1 MQTRKGQNIEDE
13 SMQVIDNEV
22 GPHSYDKLEWPIVRR
37 VIHATADFD
46 FAGKNRIV
54 FQKDAISSGMS
65 ALKNGCSIICD
76 VNGLVGFLNKQNPK
90 NFGNKVICN
99 ISNPSVIET
108 AKKEGKTR
116 AEVSMRLVA
125 SEMNGGI
132 VAIGSAPTALYEVIK
147 MISEGVTKPA
157 LIVGIPVGFIA
168 AAESKDELQ
177 KIDVPFVTNIG
188 RKGGSSCAASIVNA
202 LFKLLRET
210 KTNG

>member
-1 MQTRKGQNIEDE
+1 VQTKKGQNIEDK

-22 GPHSYDKLEWPIVRR
+22 GSHSYDKMEWPIVRR
-37 VIHATADFD
+37 MIHATADFD
-46 FAGKNRIV
+46 FVGKNKIV
-54 FQKDAISSGMS
+54 FHSNAISSGIS
-65 ALKNGCSIICD
+65 ALRNGCSIICD

-90 NFGNKVICN
+90 DFGNKVICN

-132 VAIGSAPTALYEVIK
+132 VTIGSAPTALYEVIK
-147 MISEGVTKPA
+147 MINEGVTKPA
-157 LIVGIPVGFIA
+157 LIIGIPVGFIA

-177 KIDVPFVTNIG
+177 TISVPFITNIG
-188 RKGGSSCAASIVNA
+188 RKGGSSCAASVVNA
-202 LFKLLRET
+202 LYKLLRES
-210 KTNG
+210 